1 MKTKAGQ
8 PPMQQPQL
16 PTLPSLQTLED
27 DCAHSSG
34 ESTVLL
40 TSDSPPENK
49 MKSGLG
55 DLFGDVFVTKVV
67 PGKSMFQIVESGLA
81 NYKVEETMPLNS
93 NPLLWWKAKELKYPI
108 LSKLAK
114 GYLCVPATSV
124 ASERVVSSA
133 GDLVSAQRSCL
144 HSEHVDKLIFL
155 TKNQRVH

>member
-1 MKTKAGQ
+1 MCSFQWRITTD
-8 PPMQQPQL
+8 P
-16 PTLPSLQTLED
+16 
-27 DCAHSSG
+27 
-34 ESTVLL
+34 
-40 TSDSPPENK
+40 PPEKK
-49 MKSGLG
+49 MKSALD

-67 PGKSMFQIVESGLA
+67 PGKSMFQIVESELA

-114 GYLCVPATSV
+114 RYLCVPATSV
-124 ASERVVSSA
+124 TTQRVFSSA

-144 HSEHVDKLIFL
+144 HSEHVDELIFL

>member
-1 MKTKAGQ
+1 MKTEADQ

-16 PTLPSLQTLED
+16 PTLPSIQTLED
-27 DCAHSSG
+27 ECAHSSG

-93 NPLLWWKAKELKYPI
+93 NPLLCGK
-108 LSKLAK
+108 
-114 GYLCVPATSV
+114 
-124 ASERVVSSA
+124 
-133 GDLVSAQRSCL
+133 QRSSNTLFCQSWPKDIYVSL
-144 HSEHVDKLIFL
+144 PHQWSVREFSLLQETLCRLRGHACIV
-155 TKNQRVH
+155 NM

>member
-1 MKTKAGQ
+1 
-8 PPMQQPQL
+8 MQQPQL
-16 PTLPSLQTLED
+16 PSLPSLQTLED

-40 TSDSPPENK
+40 TSDSPPEK
-49 MKSGLG
+49 KRKSALH
-55 DLFGDVFVTKVV
+55 DLFGDVFVTNVV
-67 PGKSMFQIVESGLA
+67 PGTSMFQIVESELA

-93 NPLLWWKAKELKYPI
+93 NPLLWWKAKELKYSI

-144 HSEHVDKLIFL
+144 HSEHVGKLIFL
-155 TKNQRVH
+155 MKNQRVH

>member
-1 MKTKAGQ
+1 MKTEADQ

-16 PTLPSLQTLED
+16 HTLPSLQTLED
-27 DCAHSSG
+27 ECAHSSG

-40 TSDSPPENK
+40 TSDPPPEK
-49 MKSGLG
+49 KRKSGLD

-67 PGKSMFQIVESGLA
+67 PGKSMFQIVESDLA

-93 NPLLWWKAKELKYPI
+93 NPMLWWKANELKHPI

-114 GYLCVPATSV
+114 RYLCVPATSV
-124 ASERVVSSA
+124 ASERVFPSA

-144 HSEHVDKLIFL
+144 RSGHVDKLIFL
-155 TKNQRVH
+155 KKNQRVH